1 MVVSLIS
8 LTSLLSFHIP
18 LTAEGDVSV
27 LGMVGTVEDIVSD
40 AVGGLWLLD
49 EGATKGSTG
58 RVNRGDGKG
67 LL

>member
-1 MVVSLIS
+1 MVSLIS

-40 AVGGLWLLD
+40 AVGGLLD
-49 EGATKGSTG
+49 CDTKGSTG
-58 RVNRGDGKG
+58 RVNRGDGNG
-67 LL
+67 SLCGM